1 MWAFYKLK
9 LSSRTRKYR
18 TCGYLKKNF
27 KLQKILIS
35 CFFRP
40 LFQKNKKNKKK
51 KPQSIPEP
59 QRGNCWYKT
68 LLTPGLERIRHEDV
82 KSTSMYKCVFL
93 SELWSQKPSHTVFSP
108 FKDIVETKKITTL
121 SVWVQRWIFAPY
133 QHCHTEWC
141 KQRIIKP
148 LLGTHLGFSQ
158 H

>member
-82 KSTSMYKCVFL
+82 KSTSMYKCVFFEWTMIPKAIAHCLL
-93 SELWSQKPSHTVFSP
+93 SIQGHCGN
-108 FKDIVETKKITTL
+108 KKNNHFICVSSKVNLCSISALSYWMVQTANHKTTL
-121 SVWVQRWIFAPY
+121 GHSF
-133 QHCHTEWC
+133 
-141 KQRIIKP
+141 
-148 LLGTHLGFSQ
+148 GF
-158 H
+158 